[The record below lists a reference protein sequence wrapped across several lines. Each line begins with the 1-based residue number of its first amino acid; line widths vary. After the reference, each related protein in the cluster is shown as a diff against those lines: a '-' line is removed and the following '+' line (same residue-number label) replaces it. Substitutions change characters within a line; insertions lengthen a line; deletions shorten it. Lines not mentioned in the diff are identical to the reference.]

1 MHFLMPP
8 VKSIRSVFIFKD
20 FLPHLD
26 VLSSSPIHPVFY
38 DNFPGI
44 RPCVASRRCRRAC
57 LGRVESFIKKITIIV
72 TAAAA
77 STTLCCGSSSLIVIG
92 QRNFADATYEDSVNG
107 IMGVRI
113 SVVWWWVDH
122 VYMVR
127 KISRQNR
134 LGGNR
139 HDCCCCLS
147 R

>member
-1 MHFLMPP
+1 MPP

-44 RPCVASRRCRRAC
+44 RPCVASLPSC

-113 SVVWWWVDH
+113 SVV
-122 VYMVR
+122 
-127 KISRQNR
+127 
-134 LGGNR
+134 
-139 HDCCCCLS
+139 
-147 R
+147 